1 MELRV
6 CGDEDGSV
14 GDGVEWRGWK
24 EDRLCF
30 EILERKERDGVCLIS
45 YILGEV

>member
-6 CGDEDGSV
+6 CGDEDRFA
-14 GDGVEWRGWK
+14 GDGVEWRCWK
-24 EDRLCF
+24 EDRVYF

-45 YILGEV
+45 YILGGV